1 MEVDIE
7 EVMVVRLIKAVLS
20 LSLSFIAIY
29 GAWMMY
35 LLLNIW
41 SLDLSKSWDLG
52 VFLFCWCVI
61 IFGLLGLGWFWIE
74 ILTRGST
81 KRSHQ
86 HSVGR
91 F

>member
-1 MEVDIE
+1 
-7 EVMVVRLIKAVLS
+7 MVVRLIKAISS
-20 LSLSFIAIY
+20 LSLSIIAIY

-35 LLLNIW
+35 LLLNSL

-52 VFLFCWCVI
+52 VFLFYWCVI
-61 IFGLLGLGWFWIE
+61 IFGLLGLGWFWIK

-81 KRSHQ
+81 KPSHR
-86 HSVGR
+86 HSAGR